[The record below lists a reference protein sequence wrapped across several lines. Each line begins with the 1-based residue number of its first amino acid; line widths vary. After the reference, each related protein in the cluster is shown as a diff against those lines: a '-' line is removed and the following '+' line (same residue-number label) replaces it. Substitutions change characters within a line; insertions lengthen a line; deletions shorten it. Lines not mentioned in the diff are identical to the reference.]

1 MTDRFSVTRTLAAPR
16 DLVWDLFTRP
26 EHFSIWFGTEAVE
39 VPLDT
44 LSLDVEP
51 GGVLNAVMLLPDG
64 NRIEWEGEYVEV
76 DRPDRLVFT
85 LTDQPGTDP
94 GEPIIVTFADA
105 AGGTIVTLA
114 QPAGGFDQSQVDA
127 TIAGYG
133 SFFDAME
140 RLLATIQR

>member
-16 DLVWDLFTRP
+16 ELVWDLFTRP

-51 GGVLNAVMLLPDG
+51 GGVLNAVMVLPDG
-64 NRIEWEGEYVEV
+64 HRIEWEGQYVEV
-76 DRPDRLVFT
+76 DRPNRLVFT
-85 LTDQPGTDP
+85 LTDEPGTDP

-105 AGGTIVTLA
+105 DGGTEVTLA
-114 QPAGGFDQSQVDA
+114 QPVAHFDQSQVDA
-127 TIAGYG
+127 TTAGYNA
-133 SFFDAME
+133 FFDAME
-140 RLLATIQR
+140 RLLASIQR

>member
-26 EHFSIWFGTEAVE
+26 EHFSVWFGTEAVE

-44 LSLDVEP
+44 LTLDVEP
-51 GGVLNAVMLLPDG
+51 GGVLNAVMVLPDG
-64 NRIEWEGEYVEV
+64 NRIEWEGEYREV
-76 DRPDRLVFT
+76 DRPNRLVFT
-85 LTDQPGTDP
+85 LTDVPGTDP

-105 AGGTIVTLA
+105 DAGTEVTLA
-114 QPAGGFDQSQVDA
+114 QPVAHFDQEQVDA

-133 SFFDAME
+133 AFFDAME
-140 RLLATIQR
+140 RMLASIQR